1 MSAKPRVQLS
11 LEPVAASLEAA
22 DLPYVVELW
31 DETQTTVAGVLAG
44 AADATLG
51 FAAFYAALRE
61 YPARY
66 ITLRQA
72 GNLITAANAAD

>member
-11 LEPVAASLEAA
+11 LEPIAASLEAA
-22 DLPYVVELW
+22 NLTYLVELW
-31 DETQTTVAGVLAG
+31 DEARATVVLAG

-61 YPARY
+61 YPTRY
-66 ITLRQA
+66 ITLRHA
-72 GNLITAANAAD
+72 GNLITSANTPA